1 MKRLASYVAVAVL
14 SAGLAWVIMP
24 ARQMVFPAPP
34 PPMKVDARKLELSP
48 EEQTAVN
55 VYENVN
61 RSVVHI
67 TTRSQVNDDFGFF
80 SEVREGTGS
89 GSVLDQSGHIVTNN
103 HVVED
108 ARRIQ
113 VLLWDGSV
121 YPARLVGADPIDDV
135 AVIQI
140 DAPAEKLYPITWGDS
155 NQLLP
160 GMRVF
165 AIGNPFGYDRTL
177 TDGIVSNLNR
187 SLPMDNNRTFRGLIQ
202 TNAAI
207 NPGNSGGPLLNKR
220 GDMVGI
226 NMAIISR
233 AGQSSG
239 VGLAIPS
246 NLARRVVDDL
256 IRHGKVVRGESGI
269 LSVFQT
275 DHGLLIS
282 RLDPNGPAAKAG
294 LRGPQIRSTPRG
306 RVLDRSTA
314 DLIVGVDGHT
324 VKTLDDLLSHLD
336 AKKPGDKA
344 VFQII
349 RDGKEQQVALT
360 MGEAD

>member
-1 MKRLASYVAVAVL
+1 MKRLISYVAVAVL
-14 SAGLAWVIMP
+14 SAGLAWVLLP
-24 ARQMVFPAPP
+24 ARQMIFPAPP
-34 PPMKVDARKLELSP
+34 PPMKVDTRKLELSP

-67 TTRSQVNDDFGFF
+67 TTRSAVTDDFGFS

-89 GSVLDQSGHIVTNN
+89 GSVIDQAGRIVTNN

-113 VLLWDGSV
+113 VLLWDGST
-121 YPARLVGADPIDDV
+121 YPAKLVGADPIDDL

-140 DAPAEKLYPITWGDS
+140 DAPADKLYPITWGDS
-155 NQLLP
+155 SQLLP

-165 AIGNPFGYDRTL
+165 ALGNPFGYDRTL

-220 GDMVGI
+220 GDLVGI

-269 LSVFQT
+269 VSVFQT

-282 RLDPNGPAAKAG
+282 RLDPNGAAAKAG
-294 LRGPQIRSTPRG
+294 LRGPQIRTTPRG

-314 DLIVGVDGHT
+314 DLIVGVDGQR
-324 VKTLDDLLSHLD
+324 VKTLDDLLSQLD
-336 AKKPGDKA
+336 AKKPGEKA
-344 VFQII
+344 EFQII
-349 RDGKEQQVALT
+349 REGKEQKVTVT
-360 MGEAD
+360 MGEAG